1 MKGEKH
7 YITVPLGVGISSL
20 VAIFVVLTLVILG
33 VLALQTAYT
42 ERQMV
47 NKQISY
53 MQEYYAADNQ
63 GEEIVKEIHQLISSA
78 HYHTVM
84 NQINN
89 NKVLRNYERLTVQ
102 DTNHF
107 SISYKLHLKEN
118 QYLHIIIKITHTPFA
133 KEKITYQTV
142 EWKVIIAVEEMNWK
156 M

>member
-1 MKGEKH
+1 MKGEKYH
-7 YITVPLGVGISSL
+7 ITVPLGVGISSL
-20 VAIFVVLTLVILG
+20 VAIFVTLTLVILG

-42 ERQMV
+42 DGQMV

-53 MQEYYAADNQ
+53 MKEYYAADNK

-78 HYHTVM
+78 NYHTVM

-89 NKVLRNYERLTVQ
+89 NKALKNYESLKVQ

-107 SISYKLHLKEN
+107 SISYKLYLKEN
-118 QYLHIIIKITHTPFA
+118 QYLHIIIKTTHTPFA
-133 KEKITYQTV
+133 KEKITYEIL
-142 EWKVIIAVEEMNWK
+142 EWKVITAIEEMNWE